1 MRAIPDPVPYIPTNP
16 MPDPTGGGTGT
27 NDGGTG
33 TISEIE
39 KKDKPLIDDETEP
52 IEPLEQSSTILAE
65 KSEEYDCED
74 GYVYE
79 QLYPRDPNDNKFDCS
94 EWAYYI
100 IAQVKPTLAKEICS
114 SQKYVNTTKF
124 IDYITANG
132 GFRINNP
139 KVGDIVMWTGHIEFV
154 TEVSGEKFVMH
165 GFRSASEKYC
175 PPDHFGKNDQGIVWL
190 TTSYQRI
197 NSMGFGTFLG
207 FWTP

>member
-1 MRAIPDPVPYIPTNP
+1 M
-16 MPDPTGGGTGT
+16 
-27 NDGGTG
+27 
-33 TISEIE
+33 
-39 KKDKPLIDDETEP
+39 
-52 IEPLEQSSTILAE
+52 EQSSTILAE
-65 KSEEYDCED
+65 RSEEYNCDD
-74 GYVYE
+74 GFVYE

-165 GFRSASEKYC
+165 GCRSSNYC
-175 PPDHFGKNDQGIVWL
+175 APSYMGKSSNGYIWL
-190 TTSYQRI
+190 NTSYEKLNEI
-197 NSMGFGTFLG
+197 ASGEFIG